1 MRHVTC
7 GCATAGNHPG
17 TEEKTR
23 YAERRGTRQAHPN
36 LAIDTTVRRRE
47 YFRFDACHP
56 VGGTPDPSFPTHFS
70 TCLFD

>member
-1 MRHVTC
+1 MRNVSC
-7 GCATAGNHPG
+7 GCTAAGNHPG

-23 YAERRGTRQAHPN
+23 YAERRGTRKAHPN

-56 VGGTPDPSFPTHFS
+56 VGGTPDPSFPTQFS